1 MQQNYSYIIVK
12 IKYVMVEGAGF
23 EPAKPKRLIYSQ
35 LGLTAPQPLQSER
48 GILGVMIEVVN
59 KNPLDKEKIL
69 SKLSNE
75 FRSKVVLEVFDTIS
89 STNDYLLRK
98 EKNKNKDIKIC
109 IAEEQT
115 KGRGRRGKS
124 WISPKFKNIY
134 FSLNSFLKKEDLS
147 GLSIAVALSVSK
159 VLTKINVMS
168 LIKWPNDLLVG
179 NKKICGILIETAKV
193 GELTKVVIGIGIN
206 VNMEYSEL
214 IDQEWTSI
222 KLEKKQS
229 VDRNSIITEMI
240 NQLCITLNKFEQE
253 EFDYFLKRF
262 TSLDLLR
269 DKEFTLKD
277 KPNET
282 FIGKGIDNEGL
293 LIAQNLKDQRI
304 VKFSSGEVSLKL
316 KK

>member
-1 MQQNYSYIIVK
+1 M
-12 IKYVMVEGAGF
+12 EGAGF

-75 FRSKVVLEVFDTIS
+75 FRSKIVLEVFDTIS

-134 FSLNSFLKKEDLS
+134 FSLNSYLKKEDLS

-206 VNMEYSEL
+206 VNMEHSEL

-253 EFDYFLKRF
+253 EFDYFLKKF
-262 TSLDLLR
+262 TSLDLLK

-282 FIGKGIDNEGL
+282 FIGKGIDNKGL
-293 LIAQNLKDQRI
+293 LIAKNLKDQRI

>member
-1 MQQNYSYIIVK
+1 M
-12 IKYVMVEGAGF
+12 EGAGF

-134 FSLNSFLKKEDLS
+134 FSLNSYLEKEDLS

-253 EFDYFLKRF
+253 EFDYFLKKF
-262 TSLDLLR
+262 TSLDLLK

-282 FIGKGIDNEGL
+282 FIGKGIDNKGL

>member
-1 MQQNYSYIIVK
+1 M
-12 IKYVMVEGAGF
+12 EGAGF

-75 FRSKVVLEVFDTIS
+75 SRSKVVLEVFDTIS

-134 FSLNSFLKKEDLS
+134 FSLNSYLEKEDLS
-147 GLSIAVALSVSK
+147 GLSIAVALSVSE
-159 VLTKINVMS
+159 VLNKINVMS

-253 EFDYFLKRF
+253 EFDYFINKF
-262 TSLDLLR
+262 TSLDLLK
-269 DKEFTLKD
+269 DKKFTLKD

-282 FIGKGIDNEGL
+282 FIGKGIDNKGL

>member
-1 MQQNYSYIIVK
+1 M
-12 IKYVMVEGAGF
+12 EGAGF

-75 FRSKVVLEVFDTIS
+75 SRSKVVLEVFDTIS
-89 STNDYLLRK
+89 STNDYLLLK

-134 FSLNSFLKKEDLS
+134 FSLNSYLKKEDLS

-159 VLTKINVMS
+159 VLSKINLMS
-168 LIKWPNDLLVG
+168 FIKWPNDLLVG

-253 EFDYFLKRF
+253 EFDYFLKKF
-262 TSLDLLR
+262 TSLDLLK

-282 FIGKGIDNEGL
+282 FIGKGIDNKGL

>member
-1 MQQNYSYIIVK
+1 M
-12 IKYVMVEGAGF
+12 EGAGF

-59 KNPLDKEKIL
+59 KNPLDREKIL
-69 SKLSNE
+69 SKVSNE

-109 IAEEQT
+109 VAEEQT

-134 FSLNSFLKKEDLS
+134 FSLNSYLKKEDLS
-147 GLSIAVALSVSK
+147 GLSIAVALSVSE

-240 NQLCITLNKFEQE
+240 NQLCITLNKYEQE
-253 EFDYFLKRF
+253 GFDYFLNKF
-262 TSLDLLR
+262 TSLDLLK

-282 FIGKGIDNEGL
+282 FIGKGIDNKGL

>member
-1 MQQNYSYIIVK
+1 M
-12 IKYVMVEGAGF
+12 EGAGF

-75 FRSKVVLEVFDTIS
+75 FRSKVALEVFDTIS

-134 FSLNSFLKKEDLS
+134 FSLNSYLKKEDLS

-253 EFDYFLKRF
+253 EFDYFRNKF
-262 TSLDLLR
+262 TSLDLLK

-282 FIGKGIDNEGL
+282 FIGKGIDNKGL

>member
-1 MQQNYSYIIVK
+1 M
-12 IKYVMVEGAGF
+12 EGAGF

-75 FRSKVVLEVFDTIS
+75 LRSKVFLEVFDTIS

-134 FSLNSFLKKEDLS
+134 FSLNSYLKKEDLS
-147 GLSIAVALSVSK
+147 GLSIAVALSISK

-253 EFDYFLKRF
+253 EFDYFLNKF
-262 TSLDLLR
+262 TSLDLLK

-282 FIGKGIDNEGL
+282 FIGKGIDNKGL

>member
-1 MQQNYSYIIVK
+1 M
-12 IKYVMVEGAGF
+12 EGAGF

-75 FRSKVVLEVFDTIS
+75 LRSKVFLEVFDTIS
-89 STNDYLLRK
+89 STNDYLLSK
-98 EKNKNKDIKIC
+98 EKNKNKDINVC

-134 FSLNSFLKKEDLS
+134 FSLNSYLKKEDLS

-253 EFDYFLKRF
+253 EFDYFLNKF
-262 TSLDLLR
+262 TSLDLLK

-277 KPNET
+277 KPYET
-282 FIGKGIDNEGL
+282 FIGKGIDNKGL

>member
-1 MQQNYSYIIVK
+1 M
-12 IKYVMVEGAGF
+12 EGAGF

-134 FSLNSFLKKEDLS
+134 FSLNSYLKKEDLS

-159 VLTKINVMS
+159 VLTKINVTS

-240 NQLCITLNKFEQE
+240 KQLCITLNKFEQE
-253 EFDYFLKRF
+253 EFDYFLNKF
-262 TSLDLLR
+262 TSLDLLK

-277 KPNET
+277 KPYET
-282 FIGKGIDNEGL
+282 FIGKGIDNKGL

>member
-1 MQQNYSYIIVK
+1 M
-12 IKYVMVEGAGF
+12 EGAGF

-134 FSLNSFLKKEDLS
+134 FSLNSYFKKEDLS

>member
-1 MQQNYSYIIVK
+1 M
-12 IKYVMVEGAGF
+12 EGAGF

-75 FRSKVVLEVFDTIS
+75 FRSKVVLEVFDSIS

-134 FSLNSFLKKEDLS
+134 FSLNSYLKKEDLS

-253 EFDYFLKRF
+253 EFDYFLNKF
-262 TSLDLLR
+262 TSLDLLK

-282 FIGKGIDNEGL
+282 FIGKGIDNKGL

>member
-1 MQQNYSYIIVK
+1 M
-12 IKYVMVEGAGF
+12 EGAGF

-134 FSLNSFLKKEDLS
+134 FSLNSYLKKEDLS
-147 GLSIAVALSVSK
+147 GLSIAVALSVSE
-159 VLTKINVMS
+159 VLNKINVMS

-240 NQLCITLNKFEQE
+240 NQLCITLNEFEQE
-253 EFDYFLKRF
+253 EFDYFINKF
-262 TSLDLLR
+262 TSLDLLK
-269 DKEFTLKD
+269 DKQFTLKD

-282 FIGKGIDNEGL
+282 FIGKGIDNKGL

>member
-1 MQQNYSYIIVK
+1 M
-12 IKYVMVEGAGF
+12 EGAGF

-75 FRSKVVLEVFDTIS
+75 SRSKVFLEVFDTIS

-124 WISPKFKNIY
+124 WISPKYKNIY
-134 FSLNSFLKKEDLS
+134 FSLNSYLKKEDLS
-147 GLSIAVALSVSK
+147 GLSIAVALSVSE
-159 VLTKINVMS
+159 VLNKINVMS

-206 VNMEYSEL
+206 VNMEHSEL

-240 NQLCITLNKFEQE
+240 NQLCITLNVFEQE
-253 EFDYFLKRF
+253 EFDYFINKF
-262 TSLDLLR
+262 TSLDLLK
-269 DKEFTLKD
+269 DKQFTLKD
-277 KPNET
+277 KPNEI
-282 FIGKGIDNEGL
+282 FIGKGIDNKGL

>member
-1 MQQNYSYIIVK
+1 M
-12 IKYVMVEGAGF
+12 EGAGF

-134 FSLNSFLKKEDLS
+134 FSLNSYLKKEDLS

-222 KLEKKQS
+222 KLEKNQS
-229 VDRNSIITEMI
+229 VDRNPIITEMI
-240 NQLCITLNKFEQE
+240 NQLCTTLNKFEKE
-253 EFDYFLKRF
+253 EFDYFLNKF
-262 TSLDLLR
+262 KSLDFLK
-269 DKEFTLKD
+269 DKEFNLKD
-277 KPNET
+277 KPKET
-282 FIGKGIDNEGL
+282 FIGKGIDNKGL
-293 LIAQNLKDQRI
+293 LIAQSLKDQRI

>member
-1 MQQNYSYIIVK
+1 M
-12 IKYVMVEGAGF
+12 EGAGF

-134 FSLNSFLKKEDLS
+134 FSLNSYLKKEDLS
-147 GLSIAVALSVSK
+147 GFSIAVALSVSK

-179 NKKICGILIETAKV
+179 NKKICGILIETAMV

-222 KLEKKQS
+222 KLEKKKS
-229 VDRNSIITEMI
+229 ADRNSIISEMI

-253 EFDYFLKRF
+253 EFDYFLKKF
-262 TSLDLLR
+262 KSLDLLK

-277 KPNET
+277 RPKET
-282 FIGKGIDNEGL
+282 FIGKGIDEKGL
-293 LIAQNLKDQRI
+293 LIAQNLKDQGI

>member
-1 MQQNYSYIIVK
+1 M
-12 IKYVMVEGAGF
+12 EGAGF

-75 FRSKVVLEVFDTIS
+75 SRSKVVLEVFDTIS

-134 FSLNSFLKKEDLS
+134 FSLNSYLKKEDLS

-214 IDQEWTSI
+214 IDQDWTSI

-253 EFDYFLKRF
+253 EFDYFINKF
-262 TSLDLLR
+262 TSLDLLK
-269 DKEFTLKD
+269 DKQFTLKD

-282 FIGKGIDNEGL
+282 FIGKGIDNKGL

>member
-1 MQQNYSYIIVK
+1 M
-12 IKYVMVEGAGF
+12 EGAGF

-48 GILGVMIEVVN
+48 GILGVMKEVVN
-59 KNPLDKEKIL
+59 KNPLDREKIL

-75 FRSKVVLEVFDTIS
+75 FRAKVVLEVFDTIS

-134 FSLNSFLKKEDLS
+134 FSLNSYLKKEDLS

-253 EFDYFLKRF
+253 EFDYFLNKF
-262 TSLDLLR
+262 TSLDLLK

-277 KPNET
+277 KPYET
-282 FIGKGIDNEGL
+282 FIGKGIDNKGL

>member
-1 MQQNYSYIIVK
+1 M
-12 IKYVMVEGAGF
+12 EGAGF

-134 FSLNSFLKKEDLS
+134 FSLNSYLKKEDLS

-253 EFDYFLKRF
+253 EFDYFLNKF
-262 TSLDLLR
+262 TSLDLLK

-277 KPNET
+277 KPSET
-282 FIGKGIDNEGL
+282 FIGKGIDNKGL
-293 LIAQNLKDQRI
+293 LIAQNLNDQRI

>member
-1 MQQNYSYIIVK
+1 M
-12 IKYVMVEGAGF
+12 EGAGF

-134 FSLNSFLKKEDLS
+134 FSLNSYLKKEDLS
-147 GLSIAVALSVSK
+147 GLSIAVALSVSE
-159 VLTKINVMS
+159 VLNKINVMS

-179 NKKICGILIETAKV
+179 NKKICGILIETAKE

-206 VNMEYSEL
+206 ANMEYSEL
-214 IDQEWTSI
+214 IDQDWTSI

-240 NQLCITLNKFEQE
+240 NQLCMTLNNFEQK
-253 EFDYFLKRF
+253 EFDYFLKKF
-262 TSLDLLR
+262 TSLDLLK

-277 KPNET
+277 KPQET
-282 FIGKGIDNEGL
+282 FVGKGIDNKGL

>member
-1 MQQNYSYIIVK
+1 M
-12 IKYVMVEGAGF
+12 EGAGF

-75 FRSKVVLEVFDTIS
+75 SRSKVFLEVFDTIS

-98 EKNKNKDIKIC
+98 EKNKNNDIKIC

-134 FSLNSFLKKEDLS
+134 FSLNSYLKKEDLS

-179 NKKICGILIETAKV
+179 NKKICGILIETAKED
-193 GELTKVVIGIGIN
+193 ELTKVVIGIGIN

-240 NQLCITLNKFEQE
+240 KQLCITLNKFEQE
-253 EFDYFLKRF
+253 EFDYFINKF
-262 TSLDLLR
+262 TSLDLLK
-269 DKEFTLKD
+269 DKQFTLKD

-282 FIGKGIDNEGL
+282 FIGKGIDNKGL

>member
-1 MQQNYSYIIVK
+1 M
-12 IKYVMVEGAGF
+12 EGAGF

-134 FSLNSFLKKEDLS
+134 FSLNSYLKKEDLS

-253 EFDYFLKRF
+253 EFDYFLKKF
-262 TSLDLLR
+262 TSLDLLK

-277 KPNET
+277 KPYET
-282 FIGKGIDNEGL
+282 FIGKGIDNKGL

>member
-1 MQQNYSYIIVK
+1 M
-12 IKYVMVEGAGF
+12 EGAGF

-134 FSLNSFLKKEDLS
+134 FSLNSYLKKEDLS

-240 NQLCITLNKFEQE
+240 KQLCITLNKFEQE
-253 EFDYFLKRF
+253 EFDYFLNKF
-262 TSLDLLR
+262 TSLDLLK

-282 FIGKGIDNEGL
+282 FIGKGIDNKGL

>member
-1 MQQNYSYIIVK
+1 
-12 IKYVMVEGAGF
+12 MVEGAGF

-159 VLTKINVMS
+159 VLNKINVMS

-253 EFDYFLKRF
+253 EFDYFLNKF
-262 TSLDLLR
+262 KSLDLLK

-277 KPNET
+277 KPYET
-282 FIGKGIDNEGL
+282 FIGKGIDNKGL

>member
-1 MQQNYSYIIVK
+1 M
-12 IKYVMVEGAGF
+12 EGAGF

-69 SKLSNE
+69 SKLSNQ

-89 STNDYLLRK
+89 STNDYLLTK

-134 FSLNSFLKKEDLS
+134 FSLNSYLKKEDLS

-159 VLTKINVMS
+159 VLTKINLTS
-168 LIKWPNDLLVG
+168 SIKWPNDLLVG
-179 NKKICGILIETAKV
+179 NKKICGILIETAKED
-193 GELTKVVIGIGIN
+193 ELTKVVIGIGIN
-206 VNMEYSEL
+206 VNMEHSEL

-240 NQLCITLNKFEQE
+240 NQLCVTLNKFEQE
-253 EFDYFLKRF
+253 EFDFFLKKF
-262 TSLDLLR
+262 ASLDLLK

-277 KPNET
+277 KPKET
-282 FIGKGIDNEGL
+282 FIGKGIDNKGL

>member
-1 MQQNYSYIIVK
+1 M
-12 IKYVMVEGAGF
+12 EGAGF

-134 FSLNSFLKKEDLS
+134 FSLNSYLKKEDLS
-147 GLSIAVALSVSK
+147 GLSIAVAISVSK
-159 VLTKINVMS
+159 VLKKINVMS

-253 EFDYFLKRF
+253 EFDYFLNKF
-262 TSLDLLR
+262 TSLDLLK

-282 FIGKGIDNEGL
+282 FIGKGIDNKGL
-293 LIAQNLKDQRI
+293 LIAQNLNDQRI

>member
-1 MQQNYSYIIVK
+1 M
-12 IKYVMVEGAGF
+12 EGAGF

-134 FSLNSFLKKEDLS
+134 FSLSSYLKKEDLS

-159 VLTKINVMS
+159 VLSKINVMS

-253 EFDYFLKRF
+253 EFDYFLKKF
-262 TSLDLLR
+262 SSLDLLK
-269 DKEFTLKD
+269 DKEFILKD

-282 FIGKGIDNEGL
+282 FIGKGIDNKGL

>member
-1 MQQNYSYIIVK
+1 M
-12 IKYVMVEGAGF
+12 EGAGF

-75 FRSKVVLEVFDTIS
+75 FRSKVVLKVFDTIG

-134 FSLNSFLKKEDLS
+134 FSLNSYLKKEDLS

-253 EFDYFLKRF
+253 EFDYFLNKF
-262 TSLDLLR
+262 TSLDLLK

-282 FIGKGIDNEGL
+282 FIGKGIDNKGL

>member
-1 MQQNYSYIIVK
+1 M
-12 IKYVMVEGAGF
+12 EGAGF

-48 GILGVMIEVVN
+48 GILGGMIEVVN

-134 FSLNSFLKKEDLS
+134 FSLNSYLKKEDLS

-206 VNMEYSEL
+206 VNMEHSEL

-240 NQLCITLNKFEQE
+240 NQLCINLNKFEQE
-253 EFDYFLKRF
+253 EFDYFINKF

-282 FIGKGIDNEGL
+282 YIGKGIDNKGL

>member
-1 MQQNYSYIIVK
+1 M
-12 IKYVMVEGAGF
+12 EGAGF

-69 SKLSNE
+69 SKLSKE

-134 FSLNSFLKKEDLS
+134 FSLNSYFKKEDLS

-222 KLEKKQS
+222 KLEKKQL
-229 VDRNSIITEMI
+229 VDRNSIITDMI

-282 FIGKGIDNEGL
+282 FIGKGIDNKGL

>member
-1 MQQNYSYIIVK
+1 M
-12 IKYVMVEGAGF
+12 EGAGF

-69 SKLSNE
+69 SKLRNE

-98 EKNKNKDIKIC
+98 EKNKDKDIKIC

-134 FSLNSFLKKEDLS
+134 FSLSSYLKKEDLS

-253 EFDYFLKRF
+253 EFDYFLNKF
-262 TSLDLLR
+262 TSLDLLK

-282 FIGKGIDNEGL
+282 FIGKGIDNKGL

>member
-1 MQQNYSYIIVK
+1 M
-12 IKYVMVEGAGF
+12 EGAGF

-134 FSLNSFLKKEDLS
+134 FSLNSYFKKEDLS

-240 NQLCITLNKFEQE
+240 NQLCITLNEFEQE

-282 FIGKGIDNEGL
+282 FIGKGIDNKGL

>member
-1 MQQNYSYIIVK
+1 M
-12 IKYVMVEGAGF
+12 EGAGF

-98 EKNKNKDIKIC
+98 GKNKNKDIKIC
-109 IAEEQT
+109 VAEEQT

-134 FSLNSFLKKEDLS
+134 FSLNSYLEKEDLS

-179 NKKICGILIETAKV
+179 NKKICGILIETAKE

-253 EFDYFLKRF
+253 EFDYFLNKF
-262 TSLDLLR
+262 KSLDFLK
-269 DKEFTLKD
+269 DKEFNLKD
-277 KPNET
+277 KPKET
-282 FIGKGIDNEGL
+282 FIGKGIDNKGL

>member
-1 MQQNYSYIIVK
+1 M
-12 IKYVMVEGAGF
+12 EGAGF

-48 GILGVMIEVVN
+48 CILGVMIEVVN

-75 FRSKVVLEVFDTIS
+75 LRSKVFLEVFDTIS
-89 STNDYLLRK
+89 STNDYLLSK
-98 EKNKNKDIKIC
+98 EKNKNKDINVC

-134 FSLNSFLKKEDLS
+134 FSLSSYLEKEDLS

-206 VNMEYSEL
+206 VNMENSEL

-222 KLEKKQS
+222 KLEKKET
-229 VDRNSIITEMI
+229 VDRNPIITEMI
-240 NQLCITLNKFEQE
+240 NQLCSTLNKFEQR
-253 EFDYFLKRF
+253 EFDYFIKKF
-262 TSLDLLR
+262 TSLDLLK

-277 KPNET
+277 KPYET
-282 FIGKGIDNEGL
+282 FIGRGIDNKGL

>member
-1 MQQNYSYIIVK
+1 M
-12 IKYVMVEGAGF
+12 
-23 EPAKPKRLIYSQ
+23 
-35 LGLTAPQPLQSER
+35 
-48 GILGVMIEVVN
+48 
-59 KNPLDKEKIL
+59 
-69 SKLSNE
+69 
-75 FRSKVVLEVFDTIS
+75 
-89 STNDYLLRK
+89 
-98 EKNKNKDIKIC
+98 
-109 IAEEQT
+109 
-115 KGRGRRGKS
+115 
-124 WISPKFKNIY
+124 
-134 FSLNSFLKKEDLS
+134 
-147 GLSIAVALSVSK
+147 ALSVSK

-269 DKEFTLKD
+269 DKEFTLRDINGTSIFFFTFFRNRAKGKNSHID
-277 KPNET
+277 CFQDIYIPDAAEDNYSIPIIFISIFSNHVSQEGDLKT
-282 FIGKGIDNEGL
+282 FIPIDKKNT
-293 LIAQNLKDQRI
+293 
-304 VKFSSGEVSLKL
+304 SLPFCC
-316 KK
+316 

>member
-1 MQQNYSYIIVK
+1 M
-12 IKYVMVEGAGF
+12 EGAGF

-134 FSLNSFLKKEDLS
+134 FSLSSYLEKEDLS
-147 GLSIAVALSVSK
+147 GLSIAVALSVNK
-159 VLTKINVMS
+159 VLSKINVMS

-253 EFDYFLKRF
+253 EFEYFLKKF
-262 TSLDLLR
+262 TSLDLLK

-282 FIGKGIDNEGL
+282 FIGKGIDNKGL

>member
-1 MQQNYSYIIVK
+1 M
-12 IKYVMVEGAGF
+12 EGAGF

-75 FRSKVVLEVFDTIS
+75 FRSKVALEVFDTIS

-134 FSLNSFLKKEDLS
+134 FSLNSYLEKEDLS

-206 VNMEYSEL
+206 VNMEHSEL

-253 EFDYFLKRF
+253 EFDYFLKKF
-262 TSLDLLR
+262 TSLDLLK

-282 FIGKGIDNEGL
+282 FIGKGIDNKGL

>member
-1 MQQNYSYIIVK
+1 M
-12 IKYVMVEGAGF
+12 EGAGF

-134 FSLNSFLKKEDLS
+134 FSLNSYLKKEDLS

-206 VNMEYSEL
+206 VNMENSEL

-253 EFDYFLKRF
+253 EFDYFLNKF
-262 TSLDLLR
+262 TSLDLLK

-282 FIGKGIDNEGL
+282 FIGKGIDNKGL

>member
-1 MQQNYSYIIVK
+1 M
-12 IKYVMVEGAGF
+12 EGAGF

-134 FSLNSFLKKEDLS
+134 FSLNSYLKKEDLS

-159 VLTKINVMS
+159 VLTKINVTS
-168 LIKWPNDLLVG
+168 LIKWPNDLLVED
-179 NKKICGILIETAKV
+179 KKICGILIETAKV

-206 VNMEYSEL
+206 VNMEHSEL

-240 NQLCITLNKFEQE
+240 NQLCITLNKFERE
-253 EFDYFLKRF
+253 EFDYFLKKF
-262 TSLDLLR
+262 TSLDLLK

-282 FIGKGIDNEGL
+282 FIGKGIDNKGL

>member
-1 MQQNYSYIIVK
+1 M
-12 IKYVMVEGAGF
+12 EGAGF

-75 FRSKVVLEVFDTIS
+75 SRSKVFLEVFDTIS

-98 EKNKNKDIKIC
+98 EKNKDKDIKIC

-134 FSLNSFLKKEDLS
+134 FSLNSYLKKEDLS

-159 VLTKINVMS
+159 VLSKINVMS

-222 KLEKKQS
+222 KLEKNQS
-229 VDRNSIITEMI
+229 VDRNSIIAEMI
-240 NQLCITLNKFEQE
+240 NQLCITLNVFEQE
-253 EFDYFLKRF
+253 EFDYFINKF
-262 TSLDLLR
+262 TSLDLLK
-269 DKEFTLKD
+269 DKQFTLKD

-282 FIGKGIDNEGL
+282 FIGKGIDNKGL